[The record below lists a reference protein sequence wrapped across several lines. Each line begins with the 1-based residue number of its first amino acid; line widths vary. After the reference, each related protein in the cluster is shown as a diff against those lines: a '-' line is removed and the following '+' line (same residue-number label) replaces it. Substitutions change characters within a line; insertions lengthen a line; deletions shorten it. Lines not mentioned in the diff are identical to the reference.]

1 MEMMV
6 VECVPP
12 ALETVHT
19 VKFMLSVCYHSEEMG
34 GKPEVELSGGSYA
47 STGFVRGS
55 APLPVPLTRLQH
67 SLRNSHRQPLA
78 NPSQPLGSMDWT
90 WPRHFEQP
98 LPPAANTAPRP
109 PIARWGSRSGTP
121 LSQSPAPK
129 GSHITYLGAKQG
141 SERGDDLPQVTE
153 AKIQIAGL
161 PS

>member
-55 APLPVPLTRLQH
+55 APPPIPLTRLQH

-90 WPRHFEQP
+90 WAAGGEPETKP
-98 LPPAANTAPRP
+98 LELSPGDWAPAGYPDRDPGGTQTANQYYQAIWEEST
-109 PIARWGSRSGTP
+109 
-121 LSQSPAPK
+121 
-129 GSHITYLGAKQG
+129 
-141 SERGDDLPQVTE
+141 
-153 AKIQIAGL
+153 
-161 PS
+161 